1 MAFPDGPNTLTG
13 TGYPSSVN
21 VAQLVDSAS
30 NIVIGT
36 NPPFSLGDF
45 LSIYPQFGDN
55 TLGVPMV
62 PEVILQAFIDM
73 ANSCIFEE
81 AYGGMWSHCM
91 GLFVAHFASLF
102 LMGSANPDSGPG
114 AVIAAAKSRGLET
127 SKSVDS
133 VSVSVDYSAITQDLQ
148 GWAAWTLTIYGVQ
161 LATLAKIV
169 GKGGMYVW

>member
-1 MAFPDGPNTLTG
+1 MAFPEGPSTLTG
-13 TGYPSSVN
+13 TGYPTSVN

-30 NIVIGT
+30 NVVIGT
-36 NPPFSLGDF
+36 NPPFLLGDF
-45 LSIYPQFGDN
+45 LSIYPQFGP
-55 TLGVPMV
+55 TSQGVYMV
-62 PEVILQAFIDM
+62 PEAILQAFIDM

-81 AYGGMWSHCM
+81 AYGSMWAHCM
-91 GLFVAHFASLF
+91 GLFVAHFATLF
-102 LMGSANPDSGPG
+102 LMGSADPNGGPA
-114 AVIAAAKSRGLET
+114 AVISAAKSRGLET

-133 VSVSVDYSAITQDLQ
+133 VSVSIDYSAMTQDLA